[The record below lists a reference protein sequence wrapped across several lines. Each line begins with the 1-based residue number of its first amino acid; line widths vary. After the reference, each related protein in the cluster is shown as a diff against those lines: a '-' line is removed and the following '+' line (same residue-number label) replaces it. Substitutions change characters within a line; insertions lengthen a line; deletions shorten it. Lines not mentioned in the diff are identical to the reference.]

1 MSHIRSIVPGAI
13 RYTCG
18 RYSREDIINCQ
29 TILAQDLADSGISL
43 DQLYNHRLILD
54 FLSEGHDPTIIAPL
68 VNYLGGLVGIDNI
81 RVLFN
86 AVVDVTELPYRAR
99 SFVFHFATWDGRFGN
114 QGDQS
119 QVLIEQKFLCLARRP
134 TPGRAQFV
142 SQLLSVVPE
151 VRASFGS
158 GFAEMSQSFQSYF
171 SQHALPIM
179 IDGDA
184 RQYVHNLATDI
195 FRTCLFNIIIETSSQ
210 TDPNSWSSIFLT
222 EKTFKC
228 FDLYQIPIWFAVPG
242 TVGQLRKLGF
252 DLFDDVVDHSYDTI
266 PDPVLRM
273 NFVVDQVKQLDSR
286 YSLPDCQSLRIKMWN
301 RLQENYNKL
310 DQLTNSYTQ
319 THDRLINELIA

>member
-1 MSHIRSIVPGAI
+1 
-13 RYTCG
+13 
-18 RYSREDIINCQ
+18 
-29 TILAQDLADSGISL
+29 
-43 DQLYNHRLILD
+43 
-54 FLSEGHDPTIIAPL
+54 
-68 VNYLGGLVGIDNI
+68 
-81 RVLFN
+81 
-86 AVVDVTELPYRAR
+86 
-99 SFVFHFATWDGRFGN
+99 
-114 QGDQS
+114 
-119 QVLIEQKFLCLARRP
+119 
-134 TPGRAQFV
+134 
-142 SQLLSVVPE
+142 
-151 VRASFGS
+151 
-158 GFAEMSQSFQSYF
+158 
-171 SQHALPIM
+171 M

-242 TVGQLRKLGF
+242 TVEQLRKLGF
-252 DLFDDVVDHSYDTI
+252 DLFDDIVDHSYDTI
-266 PDPVLRM
+266 TDPVLRM

-286 YSLPDCQSLRIKMWN
+286 YSLPDCQSLRIEMWN

>member
-1 MSHIRSIVPGAI
+1 M
-13 RYTCG
+13 
-18 RYSREDIINCQ
+18 
-29 TILAQDLADSGISL
+29 
-43 DQLYNHRLILD
+43 
-54 FLSEGHDPTIIAPL
+54 
-68 VNYLGGLVGIDNI
+68 
-81 RVLFN
+81 LFN
-86 AVVDVTELPYRAR
+86 AVVDATELPYRAR
-99 SFVFHFATWDGRFGN
+99 SFVFHFATWDGRFVN

-171 SQHALPIM
+171 SQHTLPIM

-242 TVGQLRKLGF
+242 TVEQLRKLGF
-252 DLFDDVVDHSYDTI
+252 DLFDDIVDHSYDTI
-266 PDPVLRM
+266 TDPVLRM

-286 YSLPDCQSLRIKMWN
+286 YSLPDCQSLRIEMWN